1 MCDTQYLLLH
11 IIASKRGVGLN
22 KEEILSGLLQ
32 ELRRGTIVLC
42 VLTKL
47 KQPMYG
53 YSLVSALTDSGIP
66 VEANT
71 LYPLLRR
78 LETQGLLE
86 SCWEMGENKPRKYY
100 KTTALGNE
108 IEQIL
113 RKQWRKTVHSMNTL
127 LEEDHHA

>member
-1 MCDTQYLLLH
+1 MD
-11 IIASKRGVGLN
+11 KD
-22 KEEILSGLLQ
+22 EILSGLIQ

-53 YSLVSALTDSGIP
+53 YHLINALSKSGIP

-78 LETQGLLE
+78 LEGQGLLE
-86 SCWEMGENKPRKYY
+86 SNWDIGENKPRKYY
-100 KTTALGNE
+100 KTTALGDE
-108 IEQIL
+108 IAQTL
-113 RKQWRKTVHSMNTL
+113 KRQWQKTMHSMNRL
-127 LEEDHHA
+127 WEEDEHA